1 VNPTSTTLTLSAR
14 PQVGGIRRGNGC
26 AQAGC
31 TSTDL
36 KAYKLAFRNQFTVL
50 CNGCA
55 AELTRIGLGLT
66 AVERRVTDLPVLTER
81 RKTRRPAWLERLT
94 ARDETGRAVA

>member
-1 VNPTSTTLTLSAR
+1 VNPTSTLLTLSAE
-14 PQVGGIRRGNGC
+14 PQVGGIRRGSGC

-31 TSTDL
+31 SNVDL

-55 AELTRIGLGLT
+55 ADLTRLGLGLT
-66 AVERRVTDLPVLTER
+66 AVERRVTDLQVLTER
-81 RKTRRPAWLERLT
+81 RKTWRPAWLDRLT
-94 ARDETGRAVA
+94 PRDDTWRAA